1 MTRDE
6 FLEYQFEGYAQA
18 KDLWALFYD
27 VEVEWRRYRDIQANN
42 ARYLE
47 AASRIRASRPGIS
60 DEELDRIIQREGRG
74 IRFDLPASDRRG
86 PFRLFHLRQRI
97 EDKLQE
103 ARGGKDG
110 GAIRKWQQAL
120 AAFERLAP
128 HGNRIP
134 LPPR

>member
-27 VEVEWRRYRDIQANN
+27 LEGEWRRYREVQANN

-86 PFRLFHLRQRI
+86 PFRLFHLRQLI
-97 EDKLQE
+97 EEKLGQ
-103 ARGGKDG
+103 ARGTKDATAMG
-110 GAIRKWQQAL
+110 KWQQAL
-120 AAFERLAP
+120 AAFEQLARQ
-128 HGNRIP
+128 GNRIP